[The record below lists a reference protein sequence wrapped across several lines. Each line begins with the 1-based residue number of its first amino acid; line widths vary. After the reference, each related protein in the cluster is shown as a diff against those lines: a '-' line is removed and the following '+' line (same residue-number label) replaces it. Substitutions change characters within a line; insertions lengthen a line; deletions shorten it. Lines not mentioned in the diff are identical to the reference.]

1 MRSAWLG
8 MVMVSSCASLN
19 TKVSIKEHPTPAA
32 WQGAA
37 PAPSVAALS
46 WKEFFADP
54 QLTALIG
61 EALTNN
67 PDLGIALQRI
77 EQARA
82 GVKRSTG
89 ALLPRLDLALGS
101 GVRRYGL
108 YTMDGAGNATTDITP
123 GQLVPVNLG
132 DFLAGFQASWEID
145 LWGKLRNQKEATV
158 SRYLASVEGSNLV
171 ITSLVADVATA
182 WFDLKALDRLE
193 VLLREAT
200 DRQREA
206 MEIVQLQKAAGRA
219 TELAVQ
225 QFEVQLAETKALAVI
240 TGQQRVEA
248 QSRLNLLLGRP
259 PRAIA
264 PSGGLTFEIE
274 GPVGA
279 GVPADVLRAR
289 PDVRAAELELK
300 AAGADLESARAAFF
314 PNITLG
320 ASLGLQ
326 AFNPAFLARL
336 PESLVYSV
344 VGGLVAPLLN
354 RSGLEAEFD
363 GAKALKLEAL
373 HAYQRAALTA
383 YAEVENGLSDVTTTS
398 SLVALRQQQQRT
410 VERSIETA
418 DTLFRAGKASS
429 LEVLFAQQSRLRAD
443 VELVEAWR
451 RQRTA
456 RVTIYKVL
464 GGGWQ

>member
-1 MRSAWLG
+1 MRSAWLW
-8 MVMVSSCASLN
+8 VVLVSGCASLN
-19 TKVSIKEHPTPAA
+19 TNVSIKEHPTPAT

-37 PAPSVAALS
+37 PAPSIAALS
-46 WKEFFADP
+46 WKEYFADP
-54 QLTALIG
+54 QLTALIS

-123 GQLVPVNLG
+123 GQVVPVNLG

-158 SRYLASVEGSNLV
+158 ARYLASVEGSHLV

-182 WFDLKALDRLE
+182 WFDLRALDRLE
-193 VLLREAT
+193 VLLREAI

-240 TGQQRVEA
+240 TSQQRVEA

-264 PSGGLTFEIE
+264 PSGAIAFEVE
-274 GPVGA
+274 APVGA

-289 PDVRAAELELK
+289 PDIRAAELELK

-320 ASLGLQ
+320 ASLGVQ
-326 AFNPAFLARL
+326 AFNPVFLARL
-336 PESLVYSV
+336 PESLIYSV

-373 HAYQRAALTA
+373 HAYQRVALTA

-451 RQRTA
+451 RQRIA